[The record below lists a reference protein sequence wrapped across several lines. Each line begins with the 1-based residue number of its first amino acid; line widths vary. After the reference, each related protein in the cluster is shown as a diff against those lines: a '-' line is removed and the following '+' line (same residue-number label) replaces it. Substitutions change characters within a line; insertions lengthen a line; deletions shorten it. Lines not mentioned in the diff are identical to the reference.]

1 MPHRVL
7 ACRVLACRVLAC
19 RALACRALACRALAC
34 RALACRVSRLLAAC
48 CVLLGALAALAPG
61 AAASTGQPAAGMGWL
76 RMANLSP
83 GKPTFDIYLY
93 PVGNSRAT
101 LMLRDA
107 GYGMISRYRSVP
119 AGSYTVALRRAG
131 HPAGSEPVVS
141 STVSVTAGRAY
152 TLASLGPSS
161 APRVEL
167 LNDTLAVPKG
177 KSLVRIIQASLRQS
191 RVTVTAAPHVLVHG
205 LAFGS
210 VTSYA
215 AVPPG
220 PWKLRVTGPSE
231 SGTDS
236 QHWRAGTSYTVV
248 VLDGAGH
255 LELDCLT
262 DGAGSKVAPAGG
274 AAMGLGGMAR
284 PVSSSRPWLAGLAAG
299 VLLIAVGALWLRR
312 TRATA

>member
-1 MPHRVL
+1 MPHR
-7 ACRVLACRVLAC
+7 
-19 RALACRALACRALAC
+19 ALAFRV
-34 RALACRVSRLLAAC
+34 LACRVSRLLAAC
-48 CVLLGALAALAPG
+48 CVLLGALAALAPS
-61 AAASTGQPAAGMGWL
+61 AAAGTGQPPPGSGWL
-76 RMANLSP
+76 RLANLSP
-83 GKPTFDIYLY
+83 GQPKFDIYLY
-93 PVGNSRAT
+93 PVGNSQAT
-101 LMLRDA
+101 LMLMNV
-107 GYGMISRYRSVP
+107 GYGTISHYRSVP

-131 HPAGSEPVVS
+131 HPASSEPVVS
-141 STVSVTAGRAY
+141 STVSVTAGQAY

-191 RVTVTAAPHVLVHG
+191 RVTVTAGRYVLVRG

-220 PWKLRVTGPSE
+220 PWKLRVAGSSE
-231 SGTDS
+231 SATDN
-236 QHWRAGTSYTVV
+236 QNWRAGTSYTVV

-262 DGAGSKVAPAGG
+262 DGAGSKVPPAGG
-274 AAMGLGGMAR
+274 APMGFGGMAR
-284 PVSSSRPWLAGLAAG
+284 PVSSSRPWLAGMAAG
-299 VLLIAVGALWLRR
+299 GLLIAGGALWLRR
-312 TRATA
+312 TRAAA